1 MNFQIS
7 SKTFQAFDKQFFIY
21 IWWQLFIGGFNLLIH
36 SIYYT
41 QRGFILLIRYKHI
54 EYYNKCP

>member
-54 EYYNKCP
+54 EY